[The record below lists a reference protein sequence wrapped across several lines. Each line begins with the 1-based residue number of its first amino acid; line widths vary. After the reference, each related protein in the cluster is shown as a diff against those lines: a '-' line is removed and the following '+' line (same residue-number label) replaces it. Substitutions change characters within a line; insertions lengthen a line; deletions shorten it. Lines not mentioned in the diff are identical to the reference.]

1 MNTRIAN
8 YAAIALLLI
17 ISVFLLIVGRS
28 LLQPL
33 ITAIILWY
41 VMVRIAS
48 FVQQP
53 TKKIRP
59 LPYSIAFI
67 ISLIITFSMMY
78 WFFLSLGHSINN
90 IVVEAGAY
98 QETLKGWIDNVNNWV
113 GGKLN
118 TKDILADISLP
129 YVFSGVALMLSNLA
143 GNISL
148 IFIYLLFIF
157 LEYHTF
163 DKKLRAVCRTR
174 DQYEKWTTA
183 IKQVN
188 SDISKYLKVK
198 TLASALT
205 GFASYIILLA
215 FSVNNAEFWGLFIFL
230 LNFIPTIGAIV
241 AIIITLIAAA
251 VGAPSVMTFIA
262 MSAILISVQLII
274 GNLIEPK
281 WLGSYLNLSPM
292 IILLSLA
299 FWGKIWG
306 ILGMLL
312 CVPLMAV
319 LIIVLGHFKKTRP
332 IAILM
337 SANGEL

>member
-1 MNTRIAN
+1 
-8 YAAIALLLI
+8 
-17 ISVFLLIVGRS
+17 
-28 LLQPL
+28 
-33 ITAIILWY
+33 
-41 VMVRIAS
+41 
-48 FVQQP
+48 
-53 TKKIRP
+53 
-59 LPYSIAFI
+59 
-67 ISLIITFSMMY
+67 MY

>member
-1 MNTRIAN
+1 
-8 YAAIALLLI
+8 
-17 ISVFLLIVGRS
+17 
-28 LLQPL
+28 
-33 ITAIILWY
+33 
-41 VMVRIAS
+41 MVRIAS

>member
-1 MNTRIAN
+1 
-8 YAAIALLLI
+8 
-17 ISVFLLIVGRS
+17 
-28 LLQPL
+28 
-33 ITAIILWY
+33 
-41 VMVRIAS
+41 MVRIAS

-53 TKKIRP
+53 TKRIRP